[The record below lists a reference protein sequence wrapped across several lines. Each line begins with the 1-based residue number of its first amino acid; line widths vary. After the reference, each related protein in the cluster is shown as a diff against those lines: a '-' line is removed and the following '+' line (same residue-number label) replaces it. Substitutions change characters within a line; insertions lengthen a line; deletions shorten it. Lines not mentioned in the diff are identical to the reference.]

1 MDSSPVLEG
10 AEPFLFDG
18 NATGIL
24 ISHGYTGSTQSVRY
38 VGEQLHRRAGYTVL
52 GPRLAGHGISPE
64 AMDRTSA
71 IDWVESTDQA
81 LDALRQKCERIVMM
95 GLSMSATYDSGS
107 RASGSR
113 VARSTATSIAVLD
126 AALRE
131 RPAIGARR
139 RAFGLRPLEPRIDRV
154 IAFAQRGVERGA
166 IRARGRGR

>member
-126 AALRE
+126 AAACASAPQSARDDEPSGFDRLSHVS
-131 RPAIGARR
+131 IG
-139 RAFGLRPLEPRIDRV
+139 
-154 IAFAQRGVERGA
+154 
-166 IRARGRGR
+166 